1 MNASEG
7 KHVVRD
13 DGVFLS
19 TSSVSTKSFFF
30 AREKGAGGEE
40 DETKTTTA
48 KQIER
53 AILRARPRFSIELL
67 LQSSSFFC
75 RVVVVEEEEEE
86 EEEEEDNKEGECFSR
101 IFLHFGFTRLGL

>member
-1 MNASEG
+1 
-7 KHVVRD
+7 
-13 DGVFLS
+13 LS
-19 TSSVSTKSFFF
+19 TSSVSTKSSFFF
-30 AREKGAGGEE
+30 AREKGAGEK

-67 LQSSSFFC
+67 LLQSSSFFC
-75 RVVVVEEEEEE
+75 RVVVVVEEEEEE
-86 EEEEEDNKEGECFSR
+86 EEEDKEGECFSR